1 MQDSLNFKKKGD
13 VAFRH
18 KDFANAA
25 ECYSQVN
32 VLMLSDKS

>member
-13 VAFRH
+13 AAFRH

-25 ECYSQVN
+25 ECYSQVRTFT
-32 VLMLSDKS
+32 S